1 MLHRLKVGVLEHPQS
16 EAHADH
22 SRDHGRQDG
31 ASIGTTLATV
41 SAAGAIWRQPGM
53 APLVVMTTAGFS
65 SYALLLTVAPLWAVQ
80 GGATTAGSGLV
91 NGVLLLFTVLTQLL
105 VPRALRR
112 FGWARVLTVGL
123 VLLGVPGVLFSLSD
137 ELGVILAL
145 SAVRGM
151 GFGVLTVTGSAAVA
165 ALVGAERRGEAI
177 GAYGLAVAAPNL
189 VLLPAGP
196 WIAESL
202 GYWVAFV
209 LSALPL
215 AGIPAALR
223 LASALRLQA
232 PDLHP
237 GDEGLPDPGDP
248 VSAAYRRLLRPMLLL
263 LVVTLAGGA
272 VITFTPQ
279 MIDSASVAAGGL
291 LLMGLSAAISRWR
304 FGVFADRYGAQRF
317 VVPLVPLTGAAMA
330 LVSWSVADT
339 DGVRVG
345 SFLVAMLLVGVC
357 YGGLQNLTL
366 LISFS
371 AVSRRHH
378 NLASA
383 VWNVGFDAGTALGS
397 VAVGVIAE
405 VTSFATA
412 FLVAAAL
419 AVATLPLALLRP
431 ADAPPPA
438 DAPQRAG

>member
-1 MLHRLKVGVLEHPQS
+1 VVTGAHPTH
-16 EAHADH
+16 ET
-22 SRDHGRQDG
+22 
-31 ASIGTTLATV
+31 GTRLATV
-41 SAAGAIWRQPGM
+41 RARGVIWRQPGM
-53 APLVVMTTAGFS
+53 APLVVMTSAGFS
-65 SYALLLTVAPLWAVQ
+65 GYALLLTVAPLWAVH

-112 FGWARVLTVGL
+112 FGWGQVLTVGL
-123 VLLGVPGVLFSLSD
+123 VLLGLPGVLFSLSD
-137 ELGVILAL
+137 ELGPVLAL
-145 SAVRGM
+145 SAVRGV

-165 ALVGAERRGEAI
+165 ALVSVERRGEAI

-196 WIAESL
+196 WVAEST
-202 GYWVAFV
+202 GYGAVFA

-215 AGIPAALR
+215 VGIPAALR
-223 LASALRLQA
+223 LSTALRLQA

-237 GDEGLPDPGDP
+237 DRGATRDPRDP
-248 VSAAYRRLLRPMLLL
+248 ESAAYRRLLRPMLLL
-263 LVVTLAGGA
+263 LAVTLAGGA

-279 MIDSASVAAGGL
+279 MTDSAPVAAGGL
-291 LLMGLSAAISRWR
+291 LVMGLSAAISRWR
-304 FGVFADRYGAQRF
+304 VGVLADRYGAQRF
-317 VVPLVPLTGAAMA
+317 LVPLVPLTGTAMA
-330 LVSWSVADT
+330 LVAWSVADS
-339 DGVRVG
+339 DGIRLG
-345 SFLVAMLLVGVC
+345 SFLVAMVLIGLC

-366 LISFS
+366 LVSFA

-397 VAVGVIAE
+397 VAVGVIAQ

-412 FLVAAAL
+412 FLIAGAL
-419 AVATLPLALLRP
+419 ALATLPLALLRP
-431 ADAPPPA
+431 ATFPA
-438 DAPQRAG
+438 QPTNTPEATG

>member
-1 MLHRLKVGVLEHPQS
+1 
-16 EAHADH
+16 
-22 SRDHGRQDG
+22 
-31 ASIGTTLATV
+31 
-41 SAAGAIWRQPGM
+41 M
-53 APLVVMTTAGFS
+53 APLVVMTCAGFS
-65 SYALLLTVAPLWAVQ
+65 GYALLLTVAPLWAVE

-112 FGWARVLTVGL
+112 FGWGLVLAVGL
-123 VLLGVPGVLFSLSD
+123 MLLGVPGVLLSLSD
-137 ELGVILAL
+137 ELGVVLAL
-145 SAVRGM
+145 SAVRGV

-177 GAYGLAVAAPNL
+177 GSYGLAVAVPNL

-196 WIAESL
+196 WIAESI
-202 GYWVAFV
+202 GFWVAFT

-223 LASALRLQA
+223 LASALRLSA

-237 GDEGLPDPGDP
+237 GTTASPDPRDP
-248 VSAAYRRLLRPMLLL
+248 ESAAYRRLLRPMLLL
-263 LVVTLAGGA
+263 LAVTLAGGA

-279 MIDSASVAAGGL
+279 MVDSPSVAAGGL
-291 LLMGLSAAISRWR
+291 FLMGLSAAFSRWR
-304 FGVFADRYGAQRF
+304 VGVFADRYGAQRF
-317 VVPLVPLTGAAMA
+317 LVPLVPLTGVGMA
-330 LVSWSVADT
+330 LVSWSVASSDS
-339 DGVRVG
+339 VRVG
-345 SFLVAMLLVGVC
+345 SFMVAMLLVGLS

-366 LISFS
+366 LISFT

-405 VTSFATA
+405 LTSFATA
-412 FLVAAAL
+412 FLVAGAL
-419 AVATLPLALLRP
+419 AVATLPLALWRP
-431 ADAPPPA
+431 AATATQTPKTA
-438 DAPQRAG
+438 RAAE